1 LVKYLALKPLECQN
15 KMFKKKYRDY
25 AQPYLIQEEPQE
37 VAPFRVG
44 KTTNPESEEGRL
56 EKPGVMACQLINKSI
71 NHLIN
76 QYFDLSTS
84 LLQRFKNIKTLSE
97 TMPKRDFNSKNLI
110 KLS

>member
-1 LVKYLALKPLECQN
+1 
-15 KMFKKKYRDY
+15 MFKKEYRDY

>member
-1 LVKYLALKPLECQN
+1 
-15 KMFKKKYRDY
+15 MFKKKCRDY

-56 EKPGVMACQLINKSI
+56 EKPGVMASQLINKSI

-84 LLQRFKNIKTLSE
+84 LLQQFKIIKTLRE
-97 TMPKRDFNSKNLI
+97 A
-110 KLS
+110 